1 MLRDLLLLTRAPLAA
16 SATANALVGCAAAGA
31 LTGAPPLA
39 LLAAGSAAAAAYL
52 AGMALNDWFDLERDR
67 RLYPRRPLPSGRVP
81 PALGLGLGVALL
93 VLGAL
98 LAGATSVAAGLPA
111 ARGLA
116 PGLLLAACVVAYDGV
131 LKAWRWPG
139 AIAMAACRAVNGA
152 GAAVALGAG
161 APLGYAALLF
171 VFVLGLTL
179 VSTWEDEEAPPAAVA
194 GAWGTVALAPLLL
207 LLAVVK
213 GALGPAALLAAL
225 PLGAV
230 VAAEGVAVVV
240 RGSVTRGEAPT
251 RTLLRAVWLVDL
263 AVLLGLG
270 AWAGAGLL
278 VVAHVAARLAA
289 GALFAPPRAAETP
302 RHTPSG
308 DPG

>member
-1 MLRDLLLLTRAPLAA
+1 MLKDLLLLTRAPLAA

-31 LTGAPPLA
+31 LAGAPPLA
-39 LLAAGSAAAAAYL
+39 LLAGGTAAAAAYL

-81 PALGLGLGVALL
+81 AALGLGLGV
-93 VLGAL
+93 GL
-98 LAGATSVAAGLPA
+98 LALGVLLSGATAVAAGLPL

-139 AIAMAACRAVNGA
+139 AIAMAGCRAVNGA

-161 APLGYAALLF
+161 APLGYAGLLF

-179 VSTWEDEEAPPAAVA
+179 VSTWEDEEAPPGAVA

-207 LLAVVK
+207 VLAVVK
-213 GALGPAALLAAL
+213 GLLGTVGQLFLTAAFSYSTAAAVTIGGLSELAMQGGISVLRYGEVPTREALIGGGLALVAGLLAA
-225 PLGAV
+225 PRMPRAT
-230 VAAEGVAVVV
+230 AAPG
-240 RGSVTRGEAPT
+240 
-251 RTLLRAVWLVDL
+251 
-263 AVLLGLG
+263 
-270 AWAGAGLL
+270 
-278 VVAHVAARLAA
+278 
-289 GALFAPPRAAETP
+289 APPSSAG
-302 RHTPSG
+302 TPSR
-308 DPG
+308 